1 VIFRVEEFSMMG
13 VTGARTTDHAGRSA
27 YEQATLHE
35 AIADSIEA
43 QIRTLTDILR
53 DQRRMGGRYR
63 AGADGEA
70 AVAREVERVLVDI
83 GSPNWHLLLDR
94 RWPGSRHAN
103 LDLLLVGPPGVLVL
117 DSKAWKQPRIE
128 HGSLWNGQACEDDE
142 LDSLRDQS
150 DAVAHALAATG
161 LAPTAVEPYLVLA
174 HGTLAPVELR
184 GVTVVGERAIHRSL
198 VRLPSRLDEAGIEVV
213 LAALEA
219 SCPPASKSGSRP
231 TAVRRIAPSVAPVP
245 EPEARPVQQ
254 ALITEADLWTD
265 LRACV
270 EREPIEAWMTWL
282 HPTQAQLV
290 TRTHNGPA
298 RIRGSA
304 GTGKTVVALH
314 RARQLSRQP
323 GARVLVTSY
332 VRTLPTVHQG
342 LFRRLDPAGSGQV
355 EFLSLHAWARRL
367 LVSRGVEFPAIH
379 DGRRQ
384 FTAVWST
391 FPDREALLATVA
403 SPDYW
408 WAEISSV
415 IKGRGLAR
423 EDEYLRLDRVGRRTP
438 LQEGSRK
445 LVWKLHEVYQSRM
458 AERGLI
464 DWADLIDLALAS
476 VRAQALD
483 QPYTN
488 VIVDEVQD
496 LTCQGLRL
504 LHALVGDAEDGLL
517 LVGDGQQAVYPGG
530 FTLREAG
537 VHVPGGRATVLSL
550 NYRNGEEI
558 LRRALE
564 VLRDDRFNDLESTTE
579 PGSREVSCARTGGRV
594 LEVVADDDHSV
605 AAALHSALTW
615 AVTEHRLGDTA
626 VLTRTNEEAGA
637 WHASLLDLG
646 VPALLLKDYD
656 GRTVDS
662 VKVGTYQRAK
672 GLEFAV
678 VFVPHYDRAVPPQ
691 EPTES
696 DAAYAERAELQRRQL
711 FVAMTRAR
719 DRMWLG
725 RVKREDG
732 T

>member
-1 VIFRVEEFSMMG
+1 MTG
-13 VTGARTTDHAGRSA
+13 VSEARSDEAGRSA

-43 QIRTLTDILR
+43 QIRTLTEILR
-53 DQRRMGGRYR
+53 DQRRMSGRYR
-63 AGADGEA
+63 AGARGEA

-83 GSPNWHLLLDR
+83 GSPHWHLLLDR

-117 DSKAWKQPRIE
+117 DSKAWKEPRIE
-128 HGSLWNGQACEDDE
+128 QGSLWNGQACEDDE
-142 LDSLRDQS
+142 LDALRDQA

-161 LAPTAVEPYLVLA
+161 LAPTAVEPFLVLA
-174 HGTLAPVELR
+174 HGRLAPVELR

-198 VRLPSRLDEAGIEVV
+198 VRLPARLDAAGIDVV
-213 LAALEA
+213 LSALEA
-219 SCPPASKSGSRP
+219 SCPPASKSGSKP
-231 TAVRRIAPSVAPVP
+231 AAVRRIVPTVTSVP
-245 EPEARPVQQ
+245 EPEAQPVQQ
-254 ALITEADLWTD
+254 SLIAEDDLWAD

-282 HPTQAQLV
+282 HPAQAQLV
-290 TRTHNGPA
+290 TRTYNGPA

-332 VRTLPTVHQG
+332 VSTLPKVHQG
-342 LFRRLDPAGSGQV
+342 LFRRLDPTSSGRV
-355 EFLSLHAWARRL
+355 EFLNLHTWARRL
-367 LVSRGVEFPAIH
+367 LVSRGVELPTIR

-384 FTAVWST
+384 FNAVWGA
-391 FPDREALLATVA
+391 FPEREALLTTVA

-408 WAEISSV
+408 WDEISSV
-415 IKGRGLAR
+415 IKGRGLTH
-423 EDEYLRLDRVGRRTP
+423 EDDYLRLDRVGRRTP
-438 LQEGSRK
+438 LQEASRR
-445 LVWKLHEVYQSRM
+445 LVWQLHQAYQAAM

-464 DWADLIDLALAS
+464 DWPDLIDLALAS
-476 VRAQALD
+476 VRAQPLD
-483 QPYTN
+483 EPYTN

-530 FTLREAG
+530 FSLGEAG
-537 VHVPGGRATVLSL
+537 VYIPGGRATVLSL

-558 LRRALE
+558 LRRSLE
-564 VLRDDRFNDLESTTE
+564 LLREDRFNDLESSTE
-579 PGSREVSCARTGGRV
+579 SGSREVSCVRAGGRV
-594 LEVVADDDHSV
+594 LEVVADDDASV
-605 AAALHSALTW
+605 SAALHSALTW
-615 AVTEHRLGDTA
+615 AMSEHRLGDMA
-626 VLTRTNEEAGA
+626 VLTRTNDEAA
-637 WHASLLDLG
+637 TWHTSLTTLG

-656 GRTVDS
+656 GHTVDA
-662 VKVGTYQRAK
+662 VKIGTYQRAK

-678 VFVPHYDRAVPPQ
+678 VFVPHHDRAVPPQ

-719 DRMWLG
+719 DRLWLG
-725 RVKREDG
+725 RVPTPAQVQTTAAEN
-732 T
+732 